1 MWLPCARILAAP
13 PFLGDP
19 SHSLVFDLMSYDAK
33 SKNPAVVSL
42 LSGTAPQPLQTAAA
56 RGILPLAQDD
66 LLEVLVAIA
75 EGHDDELAKAAA
87 GTIAT
92 QDAEAIESL
101 VRNDSLSPR
110 VLSHLIRRSAMPASL
125 YEAVIA
131 NPSTPAESI
140 ADFARTTQAGSVL
153 EFIALNQQLLIQNP
167 PLIEAV
173 LSNPH
178 RTSEAERRVV
188 ETRREFFEKERGAAQ
203 IASELRAQG
212 KDAAAEFIEN
222 AEFASNMSE
231 SDLTAEDA
239 MFIASHIE
247 SFDKETDD
255 SWLGLEYIEEIYEET
270 AAQRRAAFEKILG
283 EWQSEEGEVAGERVS
298 MLNRIMKMGVKDRMK
313 LAMKG
318 DREARNILIRDPN
331 RLVCTAVANNP
342 RITEQEI
349 ESIATMRS
357 IPEDI
362 LRQIASHRQWQR
374 SYTIMHNLV
383 KNPRTPIGNSMTIMN
398 KMQARDL
405 MALTKN
411 KNVPEAVR
419 RHATRLANARTGNK

>member
-1 MWLPCARILAAP
+1 MT
-13 PFLGDP
+13 
-19 SHSLVFDLMSYDAK
+19 YDAK
-33 SKNPAVVSL
+33 SKNPAVASL
-42 LSGTAPQPLQTAAA
+42 VNGTAPQPLQIAAA
-56 RGILPLAQDD
+56 RGILPLPQDD
-66 LLEVLVAIA
+66 LLEVLVALA
-75 EGHDDELAKAAA
+75 EGSDAELAKTAA

-92 QDAEAIESL
+92 QDTAAIESL
-101 VRNDSLSPR
+101 VRNDGISPR
-110 VLSHLIRRSAMPASL
+110 VLSHLIKRSALPTSL

-167 PLIEAV
+167 PLIEAL

-222 AEFASNMSE
+222 SEFASSLTE

-247 SFDKETDD
+247 SFDRETDD

-270 AAQRRAAFEKILG
+270 AAQRKAAFEKILG
-283 EWQSEEGEVAGERVS
+283 EWQAEEGGELAGERVS
-298 MLNRIMKMGVKDRMK
+298 MLNRIMRMGVKDRVK
-313 LAMKG
+313 LATKG

-331 RLVCTAVANNP
+331 RLVATAVANNP

-349 ESIATMRS
+349 ESMAAMRS

-374 SYTIMHNLV
+374 NYTIMHNLV
-383 KNPRTPIGNSMTIMN
+383 KNPRTPIASSMTIMN

-405 MALTKN
+405 AALAKN
-411 KNVPEAVR
+411 KNVSEAVR
-419 RHATRLANARTGNK
+419 RHALRLANVRTGNR

>member
-1 MWLPCARILAAP
+1 
-13 PFLGDP
+13 
-19 SHSLVFDLMSYDAK
+19 MSYDAK

-42 LSGTAPQPLQTAAA
+42 LNGTAPQPLQTAAA
-56 RGILPLAQDD
+56 RGILPLPQDD

-75 EGHDDELAKAAA
+75 EGNDAELAKTAA
-87 GTIAT
+87 GTIAA
-92 QDAEAIESL
+92 QDTAAIESL
-101 VRNDSLSPR
+101 VRNDGISPR

-140 ADFARTTQAGSVL
+140 ADFARTTQAGTVL

-167 PLIEAV
+167 SLIEAV

-178 RTSEAERRVV
+178 RTSEAERRVT

-222 AEFASNMSE
+222 AEFASSFSD

-270 AAQRRAAFEKILG
+270 AAQRKAAFEKILG
-283 EWQSEEGEVAGERVS
+283 EWQSEEGGELAGERIS
-298 MLNRIMKMGVKDRMK
+298 MLNRIMKMGVKDRVK

-331 RLVCTAVANNP
+331 RLVATAVANNP
-342 RITEQEI
+342 RITEQEV

-357 IPEDI
+357 VPEDI

-405 MALTKN
+405 LALTKN